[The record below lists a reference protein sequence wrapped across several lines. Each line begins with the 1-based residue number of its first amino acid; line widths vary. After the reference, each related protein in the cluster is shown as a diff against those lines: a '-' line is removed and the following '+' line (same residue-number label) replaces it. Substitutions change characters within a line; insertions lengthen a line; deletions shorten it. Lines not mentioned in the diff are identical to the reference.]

1 MSDFNEKRKYFRV
14 DLLKEVSALAKI
26 SSVND
31 QVVEID
37 KIIPIS
43 LLDISAGGM
52 RVRIRYDL
60 PTKLIKLTVKFEFE
74 NEQYDLLAQVLRKT
88 PNAKGNNEY
97 GLKLLL
103 TSQEQSRIVRS
114 LNMYKIKNTKFR
126 KVELDFK
133 AQKYARCFVKFLEII
148 DGPAY
153 LITENRLVVAAN
165 LKAHE
170 KGVKLGERCYK
181 TICNR
186 NEICPYCSLDKAI
199 SNNDQVVKS
208 EAFELGENCTARWL
222 YTEDGLI
229 MHYFEENCVVK
240 E

>member
-1 MSDFNEKRKYFRV
+1 MNDINEKRKHFRV
-14 DLLKEVSALAKI
+14 DLVKEVSALARI

-31 QVVEID
+31 QVV
-37 KIIPIS
+37 KINKILPVS
-43 LLDISAGGM
+43 LLDMSAGGM
-52 RVRIRYDL
+52 RVRICYDL

-88 PNAKGNNEY
+88 TDTKGNNEY
-97 GLKLLL
+97 GLKLLV
-103 TSQEQSRIVRS
+103 TPQEQSRIVRS

-133 AQKYARCFVKFLEII
+133 AQKYTRCFIKFLEII
-148 DGPAY
+148 EEPAY

-170 KGVKLGERCYK
+170 MGVKLGERCYK

-186 NEICPYCSLDKAI
+186 HDICTYCSLEKAI
-199 SNNDQVVKS
+199 SNKDQVIKS
-208 EAFELGENCTARWL
+208 DALELGSKSTARWL

-229 MHYFEENCVVK
+229 LHYFEK
-240 E
+240 QGS